1 MKQSSFA
8 GVSFF
13 VVYYMLVVYA
23 TLQPVHVIVFLWLFT
38 CRTSVWCMNLC
49 VPACSACILCSYV
62 LLNACAPKLHNAK
75 QVQNL
80 RELYE
85 PYNVINHAVTQYTR
99 IPFHAFKK
107 IIRVHCCDWLSHN
120 LYCVP
125 GSSQSSWARP

>member
-80 RELYE
+80 RELY
-85 PYNVINHAVTQYTR
+85 NHTM
-99 IPFHAFKK
+99 
-107 IIRVHCCDWLSHN
+107 
-120 LYCVP
+120 
-125 GSSQSSWARP
+125 SSITL